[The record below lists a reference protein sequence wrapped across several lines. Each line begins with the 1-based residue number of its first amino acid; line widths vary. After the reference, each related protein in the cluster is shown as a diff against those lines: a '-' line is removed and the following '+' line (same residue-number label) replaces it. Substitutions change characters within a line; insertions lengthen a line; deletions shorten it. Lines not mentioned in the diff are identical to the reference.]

1 MIRLSAQLVTL
12 DAAAPDGEPKRT
24 ITGLAVPW
32 DTTATLSGGEV
43 VQFLKGSIS
52 EDASSVK
59 LLEFHDDTRV
69 IGKVTALASTDEG
82 LMFEAKIAPTRAG
95 DDALAL
101 LAMGALDSV
110 SVGAIPV
117 RYKTAADGTMLVSEA
132 RMVELSVVTVPAYA
146 EAQVYSVA
154 ASATEES
161 VEEDATQPNPTQD
174 SEEENMDTQETPVEA
189 AIATTP
195 IYATAKREFKMP
207 TAAEYI
213 AKFVAGGGE
222 FAEFNARIKA
232 AAPEVV
238 LSDLPGT
245 LPTPIVQPYFDSL
258 NPIRPTVTAIG
269 TRAMPATGAT
279 FRRPVLTTR
288 PVADVQANDGDTL
301 NASTVVIAN
310 NNVDKVT
317 VGTYANLTE
326 QTIDWSDPSSIDIVL
341 RQMAIAYGQATDL
354 YACSEL
360 EAGVSQNEDWN
371 SGDAAA
377 TIAGIYLAAATISGN
392 GNYLPTHAFVAPD
405 VWAKLGG
412 LCDDSGRPVFPSLA
426 PMNAAGVSS
435 AATWNG
441 NPLGLELVVD
451 KNFTAG
457 TFIVGHAAG
466 PAAGFEIY
474 ENNRGA
480 VSIDLP
486 STLQRQVA
494 YRGFIATFMA
504 DATMFVKMDDQA

>member
-1 MIRLSAQLVTL
+1 MIRLQAQLVTL

-32 DTTATLSGGEV
+32 DTQAVLSGGESV
-43 VQFLKGSIS
+43 VFQRGSIA
-52 EDASSVK
+52 EDATSVK

-82 LMFEAKIAPTRAG
+82 LIFEAKIAPTRAG
-95 DDALAL
+95 DDALEL
-101 LAMGALDSV
+101 LKMGALDSV

-117 RYKTAADGTMLVSEA
+117 KYKTANDGTMLVSEA
-132 RMVELSVVTVPAYA
+132 RLVELSVVTVPAYQA
-146 EAQVYSVA
+146 AQVRSVA
-154 ASATEES
+154 ASATEETE
-161 VEEDATQPNPTQD
+161 EEDAPTTTITPEN
-174 SEEENMDTQETPVEA
+174 SEEENMEIQETVEA
-189 AIATTP
+189 AVATTP

-213 AKFVAGGGE
+213 AKLVAGGSE
-222 FAEFNARIKA
+222 WAEFDARVKA
-232 AAPEVV
+232 AAPEVA
-238 LSDLPGT
+238 LADLPGS

-258 NPIRPTVTAIG
+258 NPIRPLVTAIG
-269 TRAMPATGAT
+269 TRAMPALGAT

-288 PVADVQANDGDTL
+288 PVADVQANDGDTI
-301 NASTVVIAN
+301 NPSTVVISN
-310 NNVDKVT
+310 NNVNKVT

-341 RQMAIAYGQATDL
+341 RQMAIAYGQATDV
-354 YACSEL
+354 YACNEL
-360 EAGVSQNEDWN
+360 IAAVSQTGNWD
-371 SGDAAA
+371 STDAAA
-377 TIAGIYLAAATISGN
+377 TIQGIYAAAAVISSN
-392 GNYLPTHAFVAPD
+392 GNYLPTHAIVDPAT
-405 VWAKLGG
+405 WAKLGG
-412 LCDDSGRPVFPSLA
+412 LCDLQGRPVFPSLA

-451 KNFTAG
+451 KNLAED

-474 ENNRGA
+474 EQNRGA
-480 VSIDLP
+480 VTVDQP
-486 STLQRQVA
+486 STLSRQVA
-494 YRGFIATFMA
+494 YRGYIATFMA
-504 DATMFVKMDDQA
+504 NADVFVSLQDQA